1 MPTIEISLK
10 DFNSLMKRNF
20 SIKELEEGLLYVK
33 GEINSVSSE
42 DKDKIKVDLKD
53 TNRPDLWSTE
63 GIARELKAQYGIE
76 KGLPSY
82 NAKPSGR
89 KAFVDSALEGIRPK
103 AAYAIVKGVKVN
115 DFMLAQLIQLQEK
128 ICESFG
134 RKRREIAIGVFD
146 LDKVKG
152 NIKYYAAEPSIEF
165 VPLGFSERLSLRE
178 ILLKHPKGKEFGHLI
193 ENFTKFPLLV
203 DSGNEVLSMPPIIN
217 SESSGKVTENTR
229 NLFVDVTGFNQKL
242 VEIALKIMCMA
253 LADRGGKIESIEIA
267 YEGTKQK
274 IVTPKFGEEKISFA
288 VGEIEKVLGQ
298 NLREKEILSLLEKK
312 RMIGKIKGKNIEVLY
327 PDYRA
332 DILHSIDV
340 IEDIAIAFD
349 FNKFIPEKVL
359 LPTKGS
365 ELPESKKFEA
375 LRELC
380 TGMGMQETSSFHLT
394 SREIQEQKMNLKDL
408 GFIELSN
415 PVSSSFSVF
424 RLSLIPEALNFLGRN
439 KHCPFPQ
446 KIFELGRTIELNEK
460 TETRVREPFK
470 LCLAFS
476 HSKSNFNE
484 MKSALEAIAKNF
496 SFNYEL
502 KEIVH
507 PALIEGRAAEILAD
521 KKMKGLIGEINQKA
535 LNNFGLEANT
545 TVMELELQ

>member
-10 DFNSLMKRNF
+10 DFNSVMKKNF
-20 SIKELEEGLLYVK
+20 SLKELGEALLYVK
-33 GEINSVSSE
+33 GEINAVSE

-82 NAKPSGR
+82 NVKPSGR

-134 RKRREIAIGVFD
+134 RKRKEIAIGVFD

-152 NIKYYAAEPSIEF
+152 NVKYFAAEPSLEF
-165 VPLGFSERLSLRE
+165 IPLGSNERMSLRE

-193 ENFTKFPLLV
+193 ENFAKFPLLV

-217 SESSGKVTENTR
+217 SEGSGKVTEETR

-242 VEIALKIMCMA
+242 VEIALKIMCLA
-253 LADRGGKIESIEIA
+253 LADRGGKIESIKIV
-267 YEGTKQK
+267 YEGKKQK
-274 IVTPKFGEEKISFA
+274 IVTPKFGAEKISFA
-288 VGEIEKVLGQ
+288 LGEIEKILGQ
-298 NLREKEILSLLEKK
+298 EFKEKEILSLLEKK
-312 RMIGKIKGKNIEVLY
+312 RMKGKIKGKSIKVFC

-359 LPTKGS
+359 LPTRGS
-365 ELPESKKFEA
+365 GLSESGKFEA

-380 TGMGMQETSSFHLT
+380 VGLGMQEILSFHLT
-394 SREIQEQKMNLKDL
+394 SRDIQEHKMNLKEL
-408 GFIELSN
+408 NFIELSN

-446 KIFELGRTIELNEK
+446 RIFELGRAVELNEK
-460 TETRVREPFK
+460 TETRVKEPFK

-484 MKSALEAIAKNF
+484 MKSVLEAIAKNL

-502 KEIVH
+502 KEAIH
-507 PALIEGRAAEILAD
+507 PSLTEGRVAEILVE
-521 KKMKGLIGEINQKA
+521 KKMKGLIGEVNQKT

-545 TVMELELQ
+545 TVMELEL